1 MKKIVNIIQKTY
13 KIKNR
18 LMGIVRN
25 NKDKKDK
32 HHNHG
37 NHDIEL
43 DGHNDSSNWT
53 YN

>member
-18 LMGIVRN
+18 IMSIVRN
-25 NKDKKDK
+25 NKKDK
-32 HHNHG
+32 HHGNH
-37 NHDIEL
+37 HDIEL
-43 DGHNDSSNWT
+43 DNHNDSSNWT